1 MKTDKIVVMLK
12 KNQERNNLHWRV
24 KNNVLMFEHN
34 GYWYDESFLDAM
46 FPKYELCKYLSKGE
60 NKDGKSLA

>member
-1 MKTDKIVVMLK
+1 MKTDKIAVMLN
-12 KNQERNNLHWRV
+12 KNQERNNLHW
-24 KNNVLMFEHN
+24 KITNNVLMFEHN
-34 GYWYDESFLDAM
+34 GCWYDESFLDAM